1 MMLMKRIA
9 VNILLFFLLLSGVS
23 VVMAQGRLRMK
34 HYGADQGLRS
44 PGVNCLAQDRDGFVW
59 VGTNMGLTRFDG
71 ARFHTY
77 VPHFGAYGAFGM
89 QPRCLAAD
97 SLKRLWIGTKFGIFV
112 FDIATSSFTRYEHRK
127 LPPEGYY
134 DAIATDSI
142 GRYVWTHCRGQVWRI
157 DVLTDSVVAAEATD
171 ATLPAWKQVPD
182 KQLMDALDWRG
193 YHRGAR
199 SWLKDREGGVWIG
212 SYYDGLFYLPPRQR
226 TFLTIDAE
234 KTDTPAIVRPIV
246 QCSDGTVFVGT
257 ENKGLFQLIY
267 SESDLKL
274 LPVNINFEGRLLHAN
289 IQALAAQGDSLW
301 IGTFGEGIYL
311 YNLRLRKVVTH
322 CHLPHDAV
330 VCLLLGADGSLLS
343 GTMQGLYVCQK
354 GQTEFLPVEGA
365 EDGFIHALARTSD
378 GTIWVGALDR
388 PLRRITDAGGHSR
401 AEAGIMEYPCVT
413 ALLATDDGRLWIGTD
428 SKGVW
433 LRNAGGDIVPT
444 MLTGTVMESSVNTLV
459 ADREGRIWVGTF
471 NGLFC
476 YDPQQQTVSRYT
488 QANGLPTNFLS
499 YGSGCLSA
507 TDGQLLMGTHQ
518 GLTVFN
524 ASLFTLPSIPLK
536 PFFTAVTIAGRD
548 TTVTNALRLDYDDAT
563 VSIDYAVPLYAS
575 ASAVWYRYRLKG
587 SCDDWT
593 TGIAGQQRIV
603 LTHLAPGDYRL
614 ELQASM
620 TSSRWDGPTVGI
632 DITVTPPWWRTP
644 WAFLLYIMVVAAIV
658 MLVFRVRIQ
667 RKERDDLHRQIASLM
682 ENRELMRD
690 MPQLSPY
697 ALIKH
702 IVPAQPADDF
712 MERVDAYL
720 EAHVDDRQLGVES
733 LATHMEVST
742 STLYRRMK
750 STMSL
755 SPVEYIRLYRL
766 KKAALM
772 LRRDGLSIRQVS
784 ERLCFS
790 SVAYFT
796 NSFSS
801 QFGVTPGE
809 YQRGDAK

>member
-1 MMLMKRIA
+1 MLMKRIA
-9 VNILLFFLLLSGVS
+9 VAILLLFLWLSGVS
-23 VVMAQGRLRMK
+23 VATAQGRIRMK

-44 PGVNCLAQDRDGFVW
+44 PGVNCLAQDRDGFIW
-59 VGTNMGLTRFDG
+59 IGTNMGLTRFDG

-77 VPHFGAYGAFGM
+77 VPRFGTHGAFGM

-97 SLKRLWIGTKFGIFV
+97 SLNRLWIGTKLGIFV
-112 FDIATSSFTRYEHRK
+112 FDIATSSFSHYEHRK

-134 DAIATDSI
+134 DAIATDSS
-142 GRYVWTHCRGQVWRI
+142 GRYVWTRCRGQVWRI
-157 DVLTDSVVAAEATD
+157 DVLTDSVVAAEATG
-171 ATLPAWKQVPD
+171 ASLPAWTQVPD
-182 KQLMDALDWRG
+182 KKLMDAIDWRG
-193 YHRGAR
+193 CHRGAR

-212 SYYDGLFYLPPRQR
+212 SNYDGLFYLPPRRR
-226 TFLTIDAE
+226 TFLTVDAE
-234 KTDTPAIVRPIV
+234 ETDAPAIVRPIA

-257 ENKGLFQLIY
+257 ENKGLFRMENLDR
-267 SESDLKL
+267 EPRL
-274 LPVNINFEGRLLHAN
+274 LPVDADFEGRPLHTN
-289 IQALAAQGDSLW
+289 IQALAAQSDSLW

-311 YNLRLRKVVTH
+311 YNLRLRKVVAH
-322 CHLPHDAV
+322 FHLPNNAV
-330 VCLLLGADGSLLS
+330 VCLLFGRDGSLLA
-343 GTMQGLYVCQK
+343 GTMQGLYVCRK
-354 GQTEFLPVEGA
+354 GQMEFKPVEGA
-365 EDGFIHALARTSD
+365 EDGFIHALAQTSD
-378 GTIWVGALDR
+378 GTIWIGALDR
-388 PLRRITDAGGHSR
+388 PLRRLTDDGNHCR

-413 ALLATDDGRLWIGTD
+413 ALLATDDGCLWIGTD

-433 LRNAGGDIVPT
+433 LRKIDGDIVPT
-444 MLTGTVMESSVNTLV
+444 MLTGTVMESSANTLV
-459 ADREGRIWVGTF
+459 ADCEGRIWVGTF

-476 YDPQQQTVSRYT
+476 YDPQQQTVSRYA

-499 YGSGCLSA
+499 YGSACLSVA
-507 TDGQLLMGTHQ
+507 DGQLLMGTHQ
-518 GLTVFN
+518 GLAVFN
-524 ASLFTLPSIPLK
+524 ASSFTLPSMPLK

-548 TTVTNALRLDYDDAT
+548 TTVTDALRLDYDNAN
-563 VSIDYAVPLYAS
+563 VSIDYAVPVYAC

-587 SCDDWT
+587 SSDDWI

-620 TSSRWDGPTVGI
+620 TSSRWDGPTVGF
-632 DITVTPPWWRTP
+632 DITVVPPWWRTP
-644 WAFLLYIMVVAAIV
+644 WAYILYIIIVAVIV
-658 MLVFRVRIQ
+658 MLMFRVRMQ
-667 RKERDDLHRQIASLM
+667 RKERDDLRRQIARLM
-682 ENRELMRD
+682 ENRELMRN

-702 IVPAQPADDF
+702 IVPVQPADDF

-720 EAHVDDRQLGVES
+720 EAHVDDKQLGVES
-733 LATHMEVST
+733 LATHLEVST
-742 STLYRRMK
+742 STLYRHMK

-766 KKAALM
+766 KKAALL
-772 LRRDGLSIRQVS
+772 LRRDGMSIRQVS

-809 YQRGDAK
+809 YQRGDTE

>member
-1 MMLMKRIA
+1 MLMKRNA
-9 VNILLFFLLLSGVS
+9 VVILFLFLWLSGAS
-23 VVMAQGRLRMK
+23 VATAQGRIRMK
-34 HYGADQGLRS
+34 HYGAAQGLRS
-44 PGVNCLAQDRDGFVW
+44 PGVNCLAQDRDGFIW
-59 VGTNMGLTRFDG
+59 IGTNMGLTRFDG

-77 VPHFGAYGAFGM
+77 VPRFGTHGAFGM

-97 SLKRLWIGTKFGIFV
+97 SLNRLWIGTKLGIFV
-112 FDIATSSFTRYEHRK
+112 FDIATSSFSHYERRK

-134 DAIATDSI
+134 DAIATDSN
-142 GRYVWTHCRGQVWRI
+142 GRYVWTRCRGQVWRI
-157 DVLTDSVVAAEATD
+157 DVLTDSVVAAEATG
-171 ATLPAWKQVPD
+171 ASLPAWTQVPD
-182 KQLMDALDWRG
+182 KKLMDAIDWRG
-193 YHRGAR
+193 CHRGAR

-212 SYYDGLFYLPPRQR
+212 SNYDGLFYLPPRRR
-226 TFLTIDAE
+226 TFLTVDAE
-234 KTDTPAIVRPIV
+234 ETDAPAIVRPIA
-246 QCSDGTVFVGT
+246 QCNDGTVFVGT
-257 ENKGLFQLIY
+257 ENKGLFRMENLDG
-267 SESDLKL
+267 EPRL
-274 LPVNINFEGRLLHAN
+274 LPVDADFEGRPLHTN

-311 YNLRLRKVVTH
+311 YNLRLRKVVAH
-322 CHLPHDAV
+322 FHLPNNAV
-330 VCLLLGADGSLLS
+330 VCLLLGRDGSLLA
-343 GTMQGLYVCQK
+343 GTMQGLYVCRK
-354 GQTEFLPVEGA
+354 GQMEFKPVEGA
-365 EDGFIHALARTSD
+365 EDGFIHALAQTSD

-388 PLRRITDAGGHSR
+388 PLRRLTDDGNHCR

-433 LRNAGGDIVPT
+433 LRKTDGDIVPT
-444 MLTGTVMESSVNTLV
+444 MLTGTVMESSANTLV

-476 YDPQQQTVSRYT
+476 YDPQQQTVSRYA

-499 YGSGCLSA
+499 YGSGCLSVA
-507 TDGQLLMGTHQ
+507 DGQLLMGTHQ
-518 GLTVFN
+518 GLAVFN
-524 ASLFTLPSIPLK
+524 ASSFTQPSMPLK

-548 TTVTNALRLDYDDAT
+548 TTVTDALRLDYDNAN
-563 VSIDYAVPLYAS
+563 VSIDYAVPVYAC

-587 SCDDWT
+587 SSDDWI

-620 TSSRWDGPTVGI
+620 TPSRWDGPTVGI
-632 DITVTPPWWRTP
+632 DITVTSPWWRTP
-644 WAFLLYIMVVAAIV
+644 WAYILYIIIVAAIV
-658 MLVFRVRIQ
+658 MLMFRVRMQ
-667 RKERDDLHRQIASLM
+667 RKERDDLRRQIARLM
-682 ENRELMRD
+682 ENRELMRN

-702 IVPAQPADDF
+702 IVPVQPADDF

-720 EAHVDDRQLGVES
+720 EAHVDDKQLGVES
-733 LATHMEVST
+733 LATHLEVST

-772 LRRDGLSIRQVS
+772 LRRDGMSIRQVS

-809 YQRGDAK
+809 YRQGDVE